1 MTTTTAQQV
10 FDAAMALIDE
20 LNDAGEADHGDT
32 KEYKNRAL
40 FIINVLRGELYPYSD
55 TYRNTS
61 ERERPIVSIVENF
74 EDTINLDDYICQT
87 VMPYGLAAHLIMDE
101 NPTVASFCQQR
112 YEELLAMLRRGFAQ
126 MSEDIVDVYGSGGGG
141 YYDPETGE
149 WIDTGGNGIG
159 FEWTTRW

>member
-1 MTTTTAQQV
+1 MASTNAQWV
-10 FDAAMALIDE
+10 FDAAMNIIDE

-55 TYRNTS
+55 TYRNTNN
-61 ERERPIVSIVENF
+61 RTRPIVSVVENF
-74 EDTINLDDYICQT
+74 EDTIDLDDYICQT

-112 YEELLAMLRRGFAQ
+112 YEELLRMLQKGFAQ
-126 MSEDIVDVYGSGGGG
+126 VSQDIVDVYSPGGGG
-141 YYDPETGE
+141 YFDPETGE

-159 FEWTTRW
+159 FEWTTHW